1 MKENVTIAIEVNF
14 RAFQRQTVKWK
25 ASQYLTDESQ
35 FIILNMFDNESIIS
49 SLRDFS
55 RRAIAQ
61 VLIKISKKTK
71 RTQRQKVKNETN
83 KLMTTINL

>member
-1 MKENVTIAIEVNF
+1 VTIAIEVKF

-25 ASQYLTDESQ
+25 ASQYLTNESQ
-35 FIILNMFDNESIIS
+35 FIVLNMFDNESIIS

-61 VLIKISKKTK
+61 ERIKLKK
-71 RTQRQKVKNETN
+71 RQK
-83 KLMTTINL
+83 